1 MFTGGTFQI
10 WGCSKILWPK
20 IGMAACTSCTEW
32 VGQFHSARLVFGGG
46 VSAIARADEEVT
58 RLKEEGVGR
67 GVLIF

>member
-1 MFTGGTFQI
+1 
-10 WGCSKILWPK
+10 
-20 IGMAACTSCTEW
+20 MAACTSCTEW
-32 VGQFHSARLVFGGG
+32 FGQFHSARLVFGGG

>member
-1 MFTGGTFQI
+1 MGLLY
-10 WGCSKILWPK
+10 ILWPR

-32 VGQFHSARLVFGGG
+32 FGQFHSARLVFGGG